1 MNKKGFGKFE
11 SLTMLVVIIALLA
24 GGLYLI
30 LGMSDKTKFETVNKS
45 SLNFVDAVQGSDEA
59 FLTYRTYYLG
69 QAIDEQ
75 LIKKIS
81 SPFSKEDCDIYESKV
96 DYESPNYFVTLKCG
110 DYLMKARNSK
120 DSGYKIYKVGEWKD
134 TKESENDDQ
143 RTVYSC
149 DNCGV
154 DGYYEEAAFVY
165 LYNKNNSK
173 SLNYLDDVKKEATV
187 TSKEQFRSME
197 LAYEKK

>member
-30 LGMSDKTKFETVNKS
+30 LGMSDKTKYETMNKS
-45 SLNFVDAVQGSDEA
+45 SLNFVNAVQGSDEA
-59 FLTYRTYYLG
+59 FLTYRSYYLA
-69 QAIDEQ
+69 QAIEEG

-81 SPFSKEDCDIYESKV
+81 SPFSKEDCDLYESKV
-96 DYESPNYFVTLKCG
+96 DYDSPNYLVTLKCG
-110 DYLMKARNSK
+110 DYLMKERNSK
-120 DSGYKIYKVGEWKD
+120 DNGYKVYKVGEWKD
-134 TKESENDDQ
+134 TKEGTNDDT
-143 RTVYSC
+143 RVVYSC

-154 DGYYEEAAFVY
+154 DGYYEEAVFVY
-165 LYNKNNSK
+165 LYNKANSK

-187 TSKEQFRSME
+187 TSKEQYRTME
-197 LAYEKK
+197 LVFEK